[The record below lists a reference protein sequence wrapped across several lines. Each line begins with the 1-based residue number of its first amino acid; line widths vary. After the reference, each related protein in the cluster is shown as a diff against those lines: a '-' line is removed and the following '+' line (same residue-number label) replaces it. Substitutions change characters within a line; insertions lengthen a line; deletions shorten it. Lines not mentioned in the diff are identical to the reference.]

1 MTNYKIKLRRYN
13 GTDYDTLQITAED
26 VIDDNGNDIQT
37 TIDNMSED
45 ITELQSDY
53 ESGTNNGWTYVKIG
67 NIITATKTV
76 NLTNVNIHNTFVG
89 TGFYY
94 SDWISLGA
102 LPTNINQAQSQI
114 FGATGRV
121 KSDGS
126 DVYGGFMTAASE
138 IRVRSVSISDNNAQV
153 RISSTE
159 QLTSASIPV
168 LCQIIGTALS

>member
-76 NLTNVNIHNTFVG
+76 NLTNINLRNTFVG
-89 TGFYY
+89 TNFYY

-114 FGATGRV
+114 FGVTGRV
-121 KSDGS
+121 KNGPD
-126 DVYGGFMTAASE
+126 DIYGGVITNAAE
-138 IRVRSVSISDNNAQV
+138 IRVRSVSILDNNAQV
-153 RISSTE
+153 RISATE
-159 QLTSASIPV
+159 QYTTASIPV
-168 LCQIIGTALS
+168 LCQIIGPALS

>member
-1 MTNYKIKLRRYN
+1 MQNYKIKLRRYN
-13 GTDYDTLQITAED
+13 GVDYDTLQITAED

-76 NLTNVNIHNTFVG
+76 NLENVNIRNTVVTIKHYF
-89 TGFYY
+89 

-102 LPTNINQAQSQI
+102 LPTNIDQAQSQI
-114 FGATGRV
+114 FGTVGRV
-121 KSDGS
+121 KSSLS
-126 DVYGGFMTAASE
+126 DIHGGYMTAGGV
-138 IRVRSVSISDNNAQV
+138 RVQGVSILDNNVQV
-153 RISSTE
+153 RVESDA
-159 QLTSASIPV
+159 QLGSASVPV
-168 LCQIIGTALS
+168 LCQIIGVALS

>member
-67 NIITATKTV
+67 DIITATKTV
-76 NLTNVNIHNTFVG
+76 NLTNVNIHNTSV
-89 TGFYY
+89 TINHYY

-114 FGATGRV
+114 FGTVGRV
-121 KSDGS
+121 KNDPSDI
-126 DVYGGFMTAASE
+126 YGGVMTFGGVS
-138 IRVRSVSISDNNAQV
+138 VQSVSILDNNVQV
-153 RISSTE
+153 RVASDE
-159 QLTSASIPV
+159 QLTSASVPV

>member
-37 TIDNMSED
+37 TIDNMSDD
-45 ITELQSDY
+45 IAELQSDY

-76 NLTNVNIHNTFVG
+76 NLTNVNIQNTSV
-89 TGFYY
+89 TINHYY

-114 FGATGRV
+114 FGTVGRV
-121 KSDGS
+121 KNSNSDIYGGAMTIGGVSVQGVSILNNNVQVRVASDG
-126 DVYGGFMTAASE
+126 
-138 IRVRSVSISDNNAQV
+138 
-153 RISSTE
+153 
-159 QLTSASIPV
+159 QLESASVPV
-168 LCQIIGTALS
+168 LCQIIGVALS